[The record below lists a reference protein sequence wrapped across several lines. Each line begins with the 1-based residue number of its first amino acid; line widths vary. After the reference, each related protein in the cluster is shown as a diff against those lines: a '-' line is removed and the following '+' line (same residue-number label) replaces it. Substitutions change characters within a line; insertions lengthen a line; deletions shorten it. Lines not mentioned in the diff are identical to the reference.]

1 PMSCKGNRGL
11 HVAALFVAA
20 AALRGDSCTGNL
32 GENEPGPVTFRL
44 SVSSGSGQADG
55 ESGPP
60 SVSADGRFVAFS
72 SKANNLASGS
82 VGLEEV
88 YVRDR
93 ALDVVIN
100 VSRLADIR
108 EPSKRAPCINPAL
121 SADGRFVVFQT
132 AAELDGTSNPWGTE
146 NLFVRNMT
154 DGSLRRVAN
163 TWPDASLE
171 HPVLSGDG
179 RYVAFESAATNLGTW
194 NTNSV
199 SQVYVAD
206 LNVSPATIIL
216 VSRSAASSIIG
227 ANANARSPHISED
240 GSAIVFVSRAG
251 NLHADVPSSGPLHVY
266 RGWPWGD
273 PVELVSRESGV
284 AGTPFDRDS
293 EAPFVNANATHVAFV
308 SIATNL
314 GATGPAV
321 YLRQLGGAQATTQV
335 ASDPFVVLFPFGPGL
350 LISFADRVAL
360 SQDAELLVYTR
371 MVPGVL
377 PTDPPEDLQIIV
389 RDLVAGSDRVVSVGP
404 VGGPG
409 NGFSFSGMLSSDGR
423 WAFFQSIADNLVLG
437 DTNGVADVF
446 GHGPLR

>member
-1 PMSCKGNRGL
+1 MSCKFSTRIRI
-11 HVAALFVAA
+11 AALLAA
-20 AALRGDSCTGNL
+20 AAVLRGDSCGGNL

-93 ALDVVIN
+93 ALDVVVN
-100 VSRLADIR
+100 VSRLIDIR
-108 EPSKRAPCINPAL
+108 APGKRAPCINPAL

-132 AAELDGTSNPWGTE
+132 AAELDGTSNPTGTD
-146 NLFVRNMT
+146 NLFVRDMT
-154 DGSLRRVAN
+154 DGSLRRVADP
-163 TWPDASLE
+163 WPDASLE
-171 HPVLSGDG
+171 RPVLSGDG
-179 RYVAFESAATNLGTW
+179 RYVAFESSATNLGAWT
-194 NTNSV
+194 TNGV

-216 VSRSAASSIIG
+216 VSRSAGSPTLG
-227 ANANARSPHISED
+227 ANANARSPRISED
-240 GSAIVFVSRAG
+240 GSAVVFVSGAT
-251 NLHADVPSSGPLHVY
+251 NLHADVSSTALSHVY
-266 RGWPWGD
+266 RGTPGGN
-273 PVELVSRESGV
+273 PVELVSRESGA
-284 AGTPFDRDS
+284 AGTPFNRDS
-293 EAPFVNANATHVAFV
+293 DAPFVNANATHVAFV

-321 YLRQLGGAQATTQV
+321 YLRQLGSPYATTQV
-335 ASDPFVVLFPFGPGL
+335 ATNPLVTTFFFGPSL

-360 SQDAELLVYTR
+360 SADAQLLVYTR
-371 MVPGVL
+371 MVPGIQ
-377 PTDPPEDLQIIV
+377 PTDPPEDLQIVV
-389 RDLVAGSDRVVSVGP
+389 RDLAGGSDRVVSVGP

-409 NGFSFSGMLSSDGR
+409 NSFSLAGMLSSSGR
-423 WAFFQSIADNLVLG
+423 WAFYLSGSDNLVIG
-437 DTNGVADVF
+437 DTNGVVDVF